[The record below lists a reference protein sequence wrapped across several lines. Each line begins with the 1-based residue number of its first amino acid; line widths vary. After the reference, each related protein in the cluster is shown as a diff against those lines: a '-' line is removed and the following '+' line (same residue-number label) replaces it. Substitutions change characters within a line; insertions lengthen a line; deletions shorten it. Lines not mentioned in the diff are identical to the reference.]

1 MLFPEARTPDHP
13 DGGVRLLS
21 RHGVAPTRILPDD
34 AWPRGKAPSQIRR
47 CHLLRLRLWFCSRD
61 GHLGRHLP
69 GRSSHAGPPARH
81 FRLCVFVRVRW
92 RVAPP
97 LRPPS
102 AVSTSCTR
110 SSAFRGWILSILW
123 SGVYDSVDFTSAVV
137 SRDE

>member
-69 GRSSHAGPPARH
+69 GRSSHAGPPRATSAYAYLCACAGAWPRPFAR
-81 FRLCVFVRVRW
+81 
-92 RVAPP
+92 PP
-97 LRPPS
+97 LFLPLAPTPP
-102 AVSTSCTR
+102 R
-110 SSAFRGWILSILW
+110 SEAGFCPSW
-123 SGVYDSVDFTSAVV
+123 GVYDPVDFTSAIV